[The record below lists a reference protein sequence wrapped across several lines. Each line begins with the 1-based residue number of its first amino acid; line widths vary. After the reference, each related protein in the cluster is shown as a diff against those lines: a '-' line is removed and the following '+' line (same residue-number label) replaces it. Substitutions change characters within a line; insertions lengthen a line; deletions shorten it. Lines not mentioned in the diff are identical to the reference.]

1 MWLMLFFLEYF
12 SLSDEYHQT
21 MNFLQ
26 TLSLIASH
34 PTRVVTSFLPGLP
47 FQVDPTTKSGYL
59 NLVLVRALMKIS
71 WLILHANI

>member
-12 SLSDEYHQT
+12 SLSDEYHQK

-34 PTRVVTSFLPGLP
+34 LNRVVTSYLPGLP
-47 FQVDPTTKSGYL
+47 FQVDPTTKSGHL
-59 NLVLVRALMKIS
+59 KFGAGPSLDENLL
-71 WLILHANI
+71 ANPAC